1 MSSTYGGN
9 IWRLFASQAL
19 FMFILWVPIWVIFL
33 QDKGITLTQIG
44 LLEAV
49 AWVLTAVVEVPTG
62 ALADRWGRKTSI
74 AIGSIVYAASMFL
87 ILAEAMSPAF
97 LLGYALWNT
106 SFAFVSGA
114 DQALLYDTLKA
125 DGRESEAA
133 KQSGRSQAIQ
143 MGSQGIAALAG
154 AALATIDIT
163 LCFTL
168 CGFAAL
174 ASGGLILTVKEPPHR
189 EEGEEEL
196 GYWQNLRTGI
206 GIAARRPIVRT
217 LVLLGAT
224 FFTVPLIVYYV
235 LLQPYALEVGLPIAA
250 LGLVVVGIQ
259 AATVVASWLAHR
271 TEGRF
276 AIVTVVGTAGV
287 LITAA
292 CVVLAMRPSIPTI
305 GLMLVVALMP
315 ALVGPLLLAR
325 LNDLIPS
332 AQRATILSLS
342 ALLGEL
348 SLAVAVPVLLFAA
361 DVLDPPAAIG
371 LAAVLFAIAFVPLW
385 VIWRGQDVGA
395 RSRTI
400 SSAADGSSFSRRC
413 AAAGLPQCRWRTIQ
427 VATRGREPEPN
438 CSKGR
443 SAWRQGLNSLRP
455 RGTLGSNGSLRSW
468 PAGPSASSSVKPL
481 SSF

>member
-1 MSSTYGGN
+1 M
-9 IWRLFASQAL
+9 
-19 FMFILWVPIWVIFL
+19 
-33 QDKGITLTQIG
+33 
-44 LLEAV
+44 
-49 AWVLTAVVEVPTG
+49 LTAVVEVPTVDG
-62 ALADRWGRKTSI
+62 ADRWGRKTSI

-133 KQSGRSQAIQ
+133 KQSGRSRPSRWDPGNCRAGRRGAGDDRHHAVLHA
-143 MGSQGIAALAG
+143 MRVRRPGI
-154 AALATIDIT
+154 
-163 LCFTL
+163 
-168 CGFAAL
+168 
-174 ASGGLILTVKEPPHR
+174 GGLILTVKEPPHR

-235 LLQPYALEVGLPIAA
+235 LLEPYALEVGLPIAA

-400 SSAADGSSFSRRC
+400 SSAADG
-413 AAAGLPQCRWRTIQ
+413 
-427 VATRGREPEPN
+427 
-438 CSKGR
+438 
-443 SAWRQGLNSLRP
+443 
-455 RGTLGSNGSLRSW
+455 
-468 PAGPSASSSVKPL
+468 
-481 SSF
+481 